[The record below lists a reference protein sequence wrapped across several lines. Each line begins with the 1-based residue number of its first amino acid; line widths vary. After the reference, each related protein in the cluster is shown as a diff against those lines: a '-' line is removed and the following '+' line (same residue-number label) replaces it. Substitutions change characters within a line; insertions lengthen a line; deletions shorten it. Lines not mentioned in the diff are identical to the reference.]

1 MRLAEAGPWWDH
13 AERPGLT
20 RTRQE
25 QDELDGLE
33 ATLADAD
40 DRALLQ
46 RTARGQLTAEHE
58 PLTRLSVARRA
69 CRLLEQ
75 QTSRAGAA
83 SLARPERGRR
93 CRSQCAY
100 EQTRRARPREH
111 VLWRTSGDRN
121 RRGPPEVQLSPRVT
135 GMTSMRNIPLRV
147 LSTVE

>member
-33 ATLADAD
+33 ATLADTD

-75 QTSRAGAA
+75 QTRDAAPHRTYEGDQTAVDASWLISKSRQ
-83 SLARPERGRR
+83 P
-93 CRSQCAY
+93 RS
-100 EQTRRARPREH
+100 
-111 VLWRTSGDRN
+111 RTGKR
-121 RRGPPEVQLSPRVT
+121 
-135 GMTSMRNIPLRV
+135 
-147 LSTVE
+147 